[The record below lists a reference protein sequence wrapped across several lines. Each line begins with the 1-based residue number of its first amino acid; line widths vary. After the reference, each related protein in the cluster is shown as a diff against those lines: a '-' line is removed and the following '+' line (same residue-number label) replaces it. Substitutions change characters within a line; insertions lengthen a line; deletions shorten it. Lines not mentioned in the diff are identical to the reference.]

1 MPLAPLGFE
10 AEFDYVADYF
20 QQFFGVELSQ
30 KDVQVGSAQR
40 AEALPVIAVIH
51 FPETGEVPEEL
62 EAVARNSLLRAE
74 QIVAWATGDRLI
86 EFAYVTVT
94 DKGDKFFRMIPPY
107 SRRRQRL
114 GFGNTGEDFQGS
126 VDRIRDAAEEDSRFA
141 FAMSMFADASHEPN
155 ALFKVCRLFN
165 ILESLAYALKDG
177 DTGSRRAVKIMLG
190 LENGAKTNL
199 QVGGRK
205 ISYDRIEIA
214 GRLRDKFFHGSPFRE
229 EDLIEEARPVFF
241 LIEHHPQM
249 IADTL
254 LADCELALARWANGA
269 SPARTAA
276 ITRRKKIP
284 LE

>member
-1 MPLAPLGFE
+1 MRILLVEDEQYLADAIAHILKRNGFE
-10 AEFDYVADYF
+10 VDIAAD
-20 QQFFGVELSQ
+20 
-30 KDVQVGSAQR
+30 
-40 AEALPVIAVIH
+40 
-51 FPETGEVPEEL
+51 GEV
-62 EAVARNSLLRAE
+62 
-74 QIVAWATGDRLI
+74 G
-86 EFAYVTVT
+86 
-94 DKGDKFFRMIPPY
+94 
-107 SRRRQRL
+107 
-114 GFGNTGEDFQGS
+114 
-126 VDRIRDAAEEDSRFA
+126 
-141 FAMSMFADASHEPN
+141 
-155 ALFKVCRLFN
+155 
-165 ILESLAYALKDG
+165 LAYALKDG